1 MPAGPVE
8 AVRLIETVVSIN
20 GPPRPTRNVLLD
32 IIVTSGWLAGS
43 DAAEKAELWLDRFT
57 LRASFAIAEA
67 ERSGRHLP
75 FCFNSSGNDYLQG
88 SCYIEPGD
96 SAPVADAKL
105 KRSQTL
111 SIFEHCRRMSSS
123 AFEILSGKIL
133 NLLQVEKSVVTRHSA
148 DQGIDFFGR
157 VPLGQMLK
165 PEILSPGAEK
175 NFSVW
180 LVGQSKHYPNTRI
193 TTAEIRELVGSV
205 ELARAK
211 VFAGSTNP
219 LDELRVR
226 LCDPIIYLFFTTG
239 QFSKDSIELLDRSGV
254 LSFDGLQISQFLAD
268 NGIGIAQG
276 NFDAAAFDR
285 WLGA

>member
-1 MPAGPVE
+1 M
-8 AVRLIETVVSIN
+8 
-20 GPPRPTRNVLLD
+20 
-32 IIVTSGWLAGS
+32 
-43 DAAEKAELWLDRFT
+43 
-57 LRASFAIAEA
+57 
-67 ERSGRHLP
+67 
-75 FCFNSSGNDYLQG
+75 
-88 SCYIEPGD
+88 
-96 SAPVADAKL
+96 
-105 KRSQTL
+105 
-111 SIFEHCRRMSSS
+111 FEHCRQMSPR

-133 NLLQVEKSVVTRHSA
+133 NLLRVEKSVVSRRSA

-165 PEILSPGAEK
+165 PEIISPGAEK
-175 NFSVW
+175 HFSVW

-254 LSFDGLQISQFLAD
+254 LSFDGLQIGQFLAD
-268 NGIGIAQG
+268 HGIGIVQG
-276 NFDAAAFDR
+276 SFDSAAFDR
-285 WLGA
+285 WLAA

>member
-1 MPAGPVE
+1 MPPGPVE
-8 AVRLIETVVSIN
+8 AVRLIETVVSII

-32 IIVTSGWLAGS
+32 VIVTSGWLAGS

-57 LRASFAIAEA
+57 IRASFAITEA
-67 ERSGRHLP
+67 EQSGRYLP
-75 FCFNSSGNDYLQG
+75 FCFNSSGNDFLQG
-88 SCYIEPGD
+88 SCYVEPGD
-96 SAPVADAKL
+96 SAEVAEAKR

-111 SIFEHCRRMSSS
+111 SIFEHCRRMTPR

-133 NLLQVEKSVVTRHSA
+133 NLLRVEKSVVSRRSA

-157 VPLGQMLK
+157 VPLGQILK
-165 PEILSPGAEK
+165 PEIINPGAEK
-175 NFSVW
+175 HFSVW

-211 VFAGSTNP
+211 VFAGSRDP

-226 LCDPIIYLFFTTG
+226 VCDPIIYLFFTTG
-239 QFSKDSIELLDRSGV
+239 QFSRDSVALLNRSGV
-254 LSFDGLQISQFLAD
+254 LSFDGLQIGQFLAD
-268 NGIGIAQG
+268 HGIGIANG
-276 NFDAAAFDR
+276 IFDSVAFDT
-285 WLGA
+285 WLFA

>member
-1 MPAGPVE
+1 MAPGPVE

-20 GPPRPTRNVLLD
+20 GHPRPARNVLLD
-32 IIVTSGWLAGS
+32 IIVTSGWLVGS
-43 DAAEKAELWLDRFT
+43 DAAEKAEAWLNRFT
-57 LRASFAIAEA
+57 IRSSFAIAEA
-67 ERSGRHLP
+67 EQSGRYLP

-88 SCYIEPGD
+88 SCYVEPGD
-96 SAPVADAKL
+96 SVEVAEAKI

-111 SIFEHCRRMSSS
+111 SIFEHCRHLTPRD
-123 AFEILSGKIL
+123 FEILSGKIL
-133 NLLQVEKSVVTRHSA
+133 NLLRMEKSVISRRSA

-165 PEILSPGAEK
+165 PEIISPGAEK
-175 NFSVW
+175 HFSVW

-193 TTAEIRELVGSV
+193 STAEIRELVGSV

-239 QFSKDSIELLDRSGV
+239 QFSKDSLELLDRSGV
-254 LSFDGLQISQFLAD
+254 LSFDGLQIGQFLAD
-268 NGIGIAQG
+268 HGIGIANG
-276 NFDAAAFDR
+276 SFYAAVFDTWMLA
-285 WLGA
+285 

>member
-8 AVRLIETVVSIN
+8 AVRLIETVVSIDS
-20 GPPRPTRNVLLD
+20 PPRPSRKVLFD
-32 IIVTSGWLAGS
+32 IVVAAGWLRGS
-43 DAAEKAELWLDRFT
+43 DAAEKAELWLNRFT
-57 LRASFAIAEA
+57 LRASFVIAEA
-67 ERSGRHLP
+67 ERSGRHLA

-88 SCYIEPGD
+88 SCYVEPAD
-96 SAPVADAKL
+96 SGAVADAKL
-105 KRSQTL
+105 RRSQTL
-111 SIFEHCRRMSSS
+111 SIFRHCRRMTPRS
-123 AFEILSGKIL
+123 FEILSGKIL
-133 NLLQVEKSVVTRHSA
+133 HLLQVEKSVVTRHSA

-165 PEILSPGAEK
+165 PSIISPGAEK

-219 LDELRVR
+219 LAR
-226 LCDPIIYLFFTTG
+226 LIHNVGGC
-239 QFSKDSIELLDRSGV
+239 R
-254 LSFDGLQISQFLAD
+254 LAD
-268 NGIGIAQG
+268 VA
-276 NFDAAAFDR
+276 
-285 WLGA
+285 

>member
-1 MPAGPVE
+1 MPAGPLE
-8 AVRLIETVVSIN
+8 AVRLIETVVSIDT
-20 GPPRPTRNVLLD
+20 PPRPSRKVLFD
-32 IIVTSGWLAGS
+32 IIVTAGWLRGS
-43 DAAEKAELWLDRFT
+43 DAAEKAELWLNRFT
-57 LRASFAIAEA
+57 LRASFVIAEA
-67 ERSGRHLP
+67 ERSGRHLA
-75 FCFNSSGNDYLQG
+75 FCFNSSGNNYLQG
-88 SCYIEPGD
+88 SCFVEPAD
-96 SAPVADAKL
+96 SVAVADAKMR
-105 KRSQTL
+105 RSQTL
-111 SIFEHCRRMSSS
+111 SIFQHCRRMTPR

-133 NLLQVEKSVVTRHSA
+133 HLLQVEKSIVTRRSA

-165 PEILSPGAEK
+165 PSIISPGAEK

-254 LSFDGLQISQFLAD
+254 LSFDGLQIGQFLAD
-268 NGIGIAQG
+268 HGIGIVEG
-276 NFDAAAFDR
+276 KFEPAAFEK
-285 WLGA
+285 WLGT